1 MQKLV
6 LMIYE
11 ESTVFGCMKR
21 AMCFYWSA
29 VANPDLKMVQI
40 LLKLLDE
47 LHVVTI
53 KLDLNSNIVRKH
65 SLQYITNQIP
75 FS

>member
-11 ESTVFGCMKR
+11 ESTVFGCMKH
-21 AMCFYWSA
+21 ATCFYWSA
-29 VANPDLKMVQI
+29 VANPDLKMVEI

-47 LHVVTI
+47 IHVVTI
-53 KLDLNSNIVRKH
+53 KLDLSSNIVRKH
-65 SLQYITNQIP
+65 SLQSITNQIP